1 MNDDYVILI
10 DENGQPYIAHAGIGN
25 ALSTAKNAIS
35 TTAGNWKNHLYIA
48 KQKMRDGYTRYFY
61 TPEELKAFYNAAR
74 ANKKASSGEAL
85 NSADYAAR
93 KKAQVAKERV
103 KQNRSKKMGEIRKYL
118 DDHDAGLTETVRYAR
133 NRKNADQATKNQLH
147 EEMTSTKIGR
157 MASKVGSAPQS
168 LQKAKDNL
176 SKKANAAAKWADEHD
191 AGLTETLRYARNRK
205 TADQETKDRLHDDM
219 TSTTIGKLAS
229 KVGSLPQTVPSAG
242 SKAINQAKE
251 MIKKADPN
259 ISVSSDAISVYG
271 HSVPIPEELKNNA
284 NAIYGWALGL
294 KEYFKKDKE

>member
-103 KQNRSKKMGEIRKYL
+103 NQNRSKKMGEIRKYL

-133 NRKNADQATKNQLH
+133 NRKNADQATKNRLH

-168 LQKAKDNL
+168 LQKAKENL
-176 SKKANAAAKWADEHD
+176 SKKAKAATKWADEHD
-191 AGLTETLRYARNRK
+191 AGLTETLRYATNRK
-205 TADQETKDRLHDDM
+205 TADQETKDRLHDEM
-219 TSTTIGKLAS
+219 TSTKIGKLAS
-229 KVGSLPQTVPSAG
+229 KVGSLPQTVPDT
-242 SKAINQAKE
+242 KNKVINQARDLLEK
-251 MIKKADPN
+251 MDPN
-259 ISVSSDAISVYG
+259 ITISGNTISAYGKSVT
-271 HSVPIPEELKNNA
+271 IPPEIMDNA
-284 NAIYGWALGL
+284 YAIYGFG
-294 KEYFKKDKE
+294 KGIFKKQDKE